1 MPNREADGAAIG
13 FYADV
18 NGTTTLV
25 AARRSFELSD
35 TADTIDKTHVDN
47 MQVGATI
54 RSVNTGTMTVDL
66 ISTREL
72 KVANRGT
79 IKGGGDLTWG
89 DTDVTDNG
97 DGTHD
102 VTFSG
107 SGSPSQGDV
116 LLVPSP
122 NGSNRYVYDRGEWEV
137 SLETVVLIDPGT
149 GDFAPSHQALL
160 DANRNGSVIGVKIE
174 RPKTDGTA
182 ASESGDA
189 IVTEYQSTY
198 PHDGIATASITVKG
212 QGPLTPDGN

>member
-1 MPNREADGAAIG
+1 MPNREADGSAIG
-13 FYADV
+13 FYANV
-18 NGTTTLV
+18 NGSMTLV
-25 AARRSFELSD
+25 AARRGFELSD

-47 MQVGATI
+47 MQVGAPI
-54 RSVNTGTMTVDL
+54 RSVNTGTITVEF

-79 IKGGGDLTWG
+79 LKNGGDLTWS

-107 SGSPSQGDV
+107 GASPTAGDL

-122 NGSNRYVYDRGEWEV
+122 NGANRYTYDRNEWEV
-137 SLETVVLIDPGT
+137 SLETVVLIDDDN
-149 GDFAPSHQALL
+149 GDFAPSHQALTN
-160 DANRNGSVIGVKIE
+160 ARRNGSVIGVKIE
-174 RPKTDGTA
+174 RPTTDGTDQ
-182 ASESGDA
+182 SESGDA
-189 IVTEYQSTY
+189 IVTEFQSSY

-212 QGPLTPDGN
+212 RGELS